1 MRPTIK
7 VVLVEPLGEANIGA
21 CARLVKNFGAHELV
35 IVNPPVLGEQA
46 QMFAMHARDVL
57 QQAKLCQS
65 LRDAI
70 QGCTLV
76 VGTTGRMPKGDH
88 EHYRFPLY
96 DVRELHTLI
105 EGSNIALVFG
115 RESSGLTNE
124 ELELCDVVV
133 TIPTSPKYPS
143 LNLSHAVAIVLYELS
158 KLTGGVHDL
167 STVEHRE
174 GLIEH
179 LEELLVAVGYPQH
192 KRKKTLRMTRKLLGR
207 AQPTI
212 REVFTLRGI
221 IRRTMWALKMKR
233 GDA

>member
-1 MRPTIK
+1 MRPTIR

-21 CARLVKNFGAHELV
+21 CARLVKNFAAHELV
-35 IVNPPVLGEQA
+35 IVNPPPLGKQA
-46 QMFAMHARDVL
+46 RMFAMHACDVL
-57 QQAKLCQS
+57 EHARVCQS
-65 LRDAI
+65 LREAI

-76 VGTTGRMPKGDH
+76 VGTTGRTPKGDH
-88 EHYRFPLY
+88 DHYRFPVY

-105 EGSNIALVFG
+105 DGSNVALVFG
-115 RESSGLTNE
+115 RERTGLSNE

-133 TIPTSPKYPS
+133 TIPTSPEYPS

-158 KLTGGVHDL
+158 ELTGGMHDL

-174 GLIEH
+174 GLINH
-179 LEELLVAVGYPQH
+179 LEELLLEVGYPAH

-221 IRRTMWALKMKR
+221 IRRTMWALKR
-233 GDA
+233 GHA